1 MTPTKAE
8 EMAAELE
15 ADGFSPKAHYGA
27 AAELRRLSAVEA
39 ERDELKL
46 AFAHAVRLVQDW
58 KQSVYTTEAE
68 RDALLAARTSPVHG
82 WTDADADA
90 ARLALE
96 LECILTDRDTPMPLT
111 SRWWESAHEALA
123 LHRRRISD
131 ELREIECPP
140 DPDAVDRALDADALR
155 AALADAAQ
163 SLETIAK
170 NAGKKLDSEGQE
182 NMLAHHDQVR
192 GYANSRAG
200 AARAAMKG
208 TT

>member
-8 EMAAELE
+8 ELAARLE
-15 ADGFSPKAHYGA
+15 SGWCPIESPADMERA

-58 KQSVYTTEAE
+58 KQSAYAMEAE
-68 RDALLAARTSPVHG
+68 RDVLLKEKHTLTHQVICCGVAATH
-82 WTDADADA
+82 
-90 ARLALE
+90 
-96 LECILTDRDTPMPLT
+96 
-111 SRWWESAHEALA
+111 
-123 LHRRRISD
+123 
-131 ELREIECPP
+131 P
-140 DPDAVDRALDADALR
+140 DPLLTTRGAYAGRWNSNQAESVRQLRAERDALR

>member
-8 EMAAELE
+8 
-15 ADGFSPKAHYGA
+15 
-27 AAELRRLSAVEA
+27 
-39 ERDELKL
+39 
-46 AFAHAVRLVQDW
+46 Q
-58 KQSVYTTEAE
+58 
-68 RDALLAARTSPVHG
+68 LAARTSPVHQPVHG

-208 TT
+208 TK

>member
-8 EMAAELE
+8 
-15 ADGFSPKAHYGA
+15 
-27 AAELRRLSAVEA
+27 
-39 ERDELKL
+39 
-46 AFAHAVRLVQDW
+46 Q
-58 KQSVYTTEAE
+58 
-68 RDALLAARTSPVHG
+68 LAARTSPVHQPAHG

-96 LECILTDRDTPMPLT
+96 LECILIDTDMPMAVT

-123 LHRRRISD
+123 MHRRRISD

-192 GYANSRAG
+192 GYARSRAG
-200 AARAAMKG
+200 VAIDAARATG
-208 TT
+208 EQQ

>member
-1 MTPTKAE
+1 MTKTPTKAE
-8 EMAAELE
+8 ELSDWLFAFASGKAESIMLCR
-15 ADGFSPKAHYGA
+15 A

-39 ERDELKL
+39 ERD
-46 AFAHAVRLVQDW
+46 
-58 KQSVYTTEAE
+58 
-68 RDALLAARTSPVHG
+68 ALLAAIPSPAPVHQPAHG

-96 LECILTDRDTPMPLT
+96 LECILIDTDMPMAVT

-155 AALADAAQ
+155 AGTERWR
-163 SLETIAK
+163 SL
-170 NAGKKLDSEGQE
+170 
-182 NMLAHHDQVR
+182 
-192 GYANSRAG
+192 YARAINEANG
-200 AARAAMKG
+200 LTNYVEDRPELRRAEKQLEAIQREARAIDAAMKG

>member
-1 MTPTKAE
+1 MTTTKADE
-8 EMAAELE
+8 LAAELE

-68 RDALLAARTSPVHG
+68 RDALLAARTSPAHG

-96 LECILTDRDTPMPLT
+96 LECILTDGDTPMAVT

-123 LHRRRISD
+123 LHRQRISD

-155 AALADAAQ
+155 ADAERWRFALTQPYEFWKRIGFMGCA
-163 SLETIAK
+163 E
-170 NAGKKLDSEGQE
+170 
-182 NMLAHHDQVR
+182 DQNE
-192 GYANSRAG
+192 AID
-200 AARAAMKG
+200 AAMKG
-208 TT
+208 AT